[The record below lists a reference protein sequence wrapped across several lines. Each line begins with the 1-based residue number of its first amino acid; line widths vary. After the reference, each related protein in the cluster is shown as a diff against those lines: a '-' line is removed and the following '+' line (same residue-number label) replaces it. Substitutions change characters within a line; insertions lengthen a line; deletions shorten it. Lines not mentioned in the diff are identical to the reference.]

1 MTERGHG
8 TYLAYR
14 SLATA
19 AQALP
24 RPVASL
30 AARAAGL
37 TLSELWRDRR
47 PVVRANMARVL
58 GRRAGEREL
67 DAAVVEAFDSYAR
80 YWVESARL
88 SGMRPRDLL
97 SHFSIEGFEAIEE
110 ALSTGQGC
118 IVALP
123 HLGSWEVGGYWLTLK
138 GHPMTT
144 VVEPLEPPELFEWFT
159 RQRSALGLTVL
170 PLGSGTTGRL
180 VQALRE
186 GRIVGLVAD
195 RDLAGHGIPVDFFGE
210 KTTLPGG
217 PAMLALRTGAPL
229 FAAAVYQR
237 PAGYYHAV
245 VRPPLS
251 CRRTGRFRDDVEAI
265 TVELA
270 REFENLIR
278 TAPSQWHMF
287 QPNWPSDRGA

>member
-1 MTERGHG
+1 
-8 TYLAYR
+8 
-14 SLATA
+14 
-19 AQALP
+19 
-24 RPVASL
+24 
-30 AARAAGL
+30 
-37 TLSELWRDRR
+37 
-47 PVVRANMARVL
+47 
-58 GRRAGEREL
+58 
-67 DAAVVEAFDSYAR
+67 
-80 YWVESARL
+80 
-88 SGMRPRDLL
+88 
-97 SHFSIEGFEAIEE
+97 
-110 ALSTGQGC
+110 STGQGC